1 MNIHQAKAQ
10 VLLPDLLAR
19 LGCQPSHEQQGEWWY
34 HSPLRE
40 GDATPSFKT
49 DRTGKLWFD
58 HGTGEGGDVV
68 KFARLYWQCSIG
80 EALRHL
86 TQLYPGSLFDEPP
99 AVQPTKAPSSA
110 APLFEWQATGDHD
123 AAQPQIELRPITS
136 RGLYWYLHHRGIDP
150 KLAKRY
156 VQEMRCPL
164 YGKDFYA
171 LAFPSD
177 AGGYELRNGV
187 GVTEGKPGFKGAHG
201 PKAITTLHPEKA
213 TPGGSVTVFEG
224 FFDFLS
230 ALSWAG
236 KEAPDTPVIV
246 MNSTAMLTPT
256 ADAIRR
262 LQAGQVYLYLDHDST
277 GREATEQLRLAL
289 AGIVVEDRSHLYAA
303 YADFNAFWMQE
314 GQQRQMDR
322 RTPTAAA
329 R

>member
-1 MNIHQAKAQ
+1 MNIRQAKAS
-10 VLLPDLLAR
+10 VMLPDLLAR
-19 LGCQPSHEQQGEWWY
+19 LGHQPSHEQHGESWY

-68 KFARLYWQCSIG
+68 KFARLYWQCSTG

-86 TQLYPGSLFDEPP
+86 TRLYPGSLFDEPP
-99 AVQPTKAPSSA
+99 AVQPARKPRS
-110 APLFEWQATGDHD
+110 APLFEQHTAGSAGETHQAI
-123 AAQPQIELRPITS
+123 QILPITS

-156 VQEMRCPL
+156 VQEIRCEMH
-164 YGKDFYA
+164 GNAFYA

-177 AGGYELRNGV
+177 AGGFELRNGV
-187 GVTEGKPGFKGAHG
+187 GVTEGKPGFKGAQG
-201 PKAITTLHPEKA
+201 TKAISVLHPEKA

-230 ALSWAG
+230 ALAYAG

-246 MNSTAMLTPT
+246 MNSTAMLTQT

-262 LQAGQVYLYLDHDST
+262 LQAGRVYLYLDRDAT
-277 GREATEQLRLAL
+277 GREVTEQLRTAL
-289 AGIVVEDRSHLYAA
+289 TGIHVEDRSDLYAA
-303 YADFNAFWMQE
+303 YADFNDFWMQE
-314 GQQRQMDR
+314 GKQRQTDR
-322 RTPTAAA
+322 GTQPANA